1 MRKILRKIKK
11 KITGSPTIQ
20 HQYLSENDSRIQS
33 ILKILDDGYGH
44 KKSCEL
50 QKPVDV
56 LGNPLPWFTYPAI
69 EFLRQLNLTGLS
81 VLEWGMGNST
91 LYFAARAKNILSIE
105 HNKEWFDLINK
116 NLPKNVTA
124 ILEPVNDYDLY
135 PLKENRKFD
144 LIIVD
149 GVKRKECLNTATKLL
164 TENGLLIFDNS
175 DRNPELCQ
183 NIRNENFIEIDFHGF
198 GPINP
203 YTWTTSFFFKRS
215 NNIKP
220 STFQPLIPI
229 GGGF

>member
-1 MRKILRKIKK
+1 MRKILRKIKNK
-11 KITGSPTIQ
+11 LFSPPIKQ
-20 HQYLSENDSRIQS
+20 DYIRVNDARVQS

-44 KKSCEL
+44 KISYEL

-69 EFLRQLNLTGLS
+69 EFLKQLNLIGLS
-81 VLEWGMGNST
+81 VFEWGMGNST
-91 LYFAARAKNILSIE
+91 LYFAPKVKHVLSIE
-105 HNKEWFDLINK
+105 HNKEWFDLISK

-124 ILEPVNDYDLY
+124 ILESAADYDKY

-149 GVKRKECLNTATKLL
+149 GIKRKECLNIAPKLL
-164 TENGLLIFDNS
+164 TENGLIIFDNS
-175 DRNPELCQ
+175 DRNPELCE
-183 NIRNENFIEIDFHGF
+183 NLRNENFLETDFHGF

-203 YTWTTSFFFKRS
+203 YTWTTSIFFKR
-215 NNIKP
+215 NNTFKP
-220 STFQPLIPI
+220 GTFQPLIPI